1 MNITF
6 CITEL
11 RGDFNLR
18 QNDDFKSI
26 FDFLETFGS
35 RDSFFS
41 NAHIKLYRLL
51 FLLVTCKT
59 ESYA

>member
-26 FDFLETFGS
+26 FDFLETVGS